1 MMRMGG
7 GKKTLVGFLTLV
19 QWFMSTLVVVRG
31 QGTWQ
36 VLNNNVGIAA
46 MHAALTHY
54 DTAILLDR
62 TNIGPSQ
69 IALPNGRCRN
79 NPQDL
84 ELKHDCTA
92 HSVMYT
98 PGLNK
103 NRALFI
109 FTDTWCSSGQFM
121 ADGTMVQ
128 TGGWRDGNLKIRT
141 LTPCPY
147 TGTCDWV
154 ETNVALAKGRW
165 YASNQVLPGGT
176 RQIVVGGIG
185 QPSYEFVPKRKAG
198 EGAFGLGVL
207 NQANDNLYPFVFL
220 LPSGE
225 LFIFS
230 NRNSV
235 ALNYNTGVVTRNY
248 PAIPGNPRNYPSAGS
263 AAMLPLTWQTG
274 FGRAEIMVCGGA
286 TAHNPGAAASASC
299 GRLVATGAGG
309 GWAMENMPI
318 RRNMGEMLNTPDGN
332 VLIING
338 AQNGYQGFGLASNP
352 ALNPVKYSPGAA
364 PGTRFQVLARTGIA
378 RMYHS
383 TATLLTDG
391 RIMVAGS
398 NTHQFYTFSGAFP
411 TELRVEAFSPPYL
424 GAK

>member
-7 GKKTLVGFLTLV
+7 GKKTLVGFLALV

-36 VLNNNVGIAA
+36 VLINNAGIAA
-46 MHAALTHY
+46 MHCALTHY
-54 DTAILLDR
+54 DTAIMLDR

-69 IALPNGRCRN
+69 IALPGGRCRN

-84 ELKHDCTA
+84 VLKHDCTA
-92 HSVMYT
+92 HSVMFT
-98 PGLNK
+98 PGRNTV
-103 NRALFI
+103 RALFI
-109 FTDTWCSSGQFM
+109 NTDTWCSSGQFM

-128 TGGWRDGNLKIRT
+128 TGGWRDGNFKIRT
-141 LTPCPY
+141 LAPCPS
-147 TGTCDWV
+147 GGNCDWV
-154 ETNVALAKGRW
+154 ETNVPLAKGRW
-165 YASNQVLPGGT
+165 YASNHVLPGGN

-185 QPSYEFVPKRKAG
+185 EANYEFVPKRAGG
-198 EGAFGLGVL
+198 EGAFGLGML
-207 NQANDNLYPFVFL
+207 NGADNLYPYVYL
-220 LPSGE
+220 LPTGE

-230 NRNSV
+230 NRNAV
-235 ALNYNTGVVTRNY
+235 ALNYNSGAVTRNY

-299 GRLVATGAGG
+299 GRLVATGGGG

-332 VLIING
+332 IMIING
-338 AQNGYQGFGLASNP
+338 AQNGYQGWGLANNP
-352 ALNPVKYSPGAA
+352 ALNPVKYAPGAA
-364 PGTRFQVLARTGIA
+364 AGTRFQVLARTGIA

-383 TATLLTDG
+383 TANLLTDG

-398 NTHQFYTFSGAFP
+398 NTHQFYTFSGPFP
-411 TELRVEAFSPPYL
+411 TQLRVEAFSPPYL

>member
-46 MHAALTHY
+46 MHAALSHY

-69 IALPNGRCRN
+69 IDLPKGVCRN
-79 NPQDL
+79 NGADL
-84 ELKHDCTA
+84 ISKHDCTA
-92 HSVMYT
+92 HSVMYA
-98 PGLNK
+98 PGPNI
-103 NRALFI
+103 NRPLFI

-121 ADGTMVQ
+121 ADGTLVQ
-128 TGGWRDGNLKIRT
+128 TGGWRDGNFKIRT
-141 LTPCPY
+141 LTPCPV
-147 TGTCDWV
+147 TGNCNW
-154 ETNVALAKGRW
+154 EEANGLKNGRW
-165 YASNQVLPGGT
+165 YASNHVLPGGV

-185 QPSYEFVPKRKAG
+185 EPNYEFVPKRAPG
-198 EGAFGLGVL
+198 EGAFGLGIL
-207 NQANDNLYPFVFL
+207 NGADNLYPFVFL
-220 LPSGE
+220 LPNGE

-235 ALNYNTGVVTRNY
+235 ALNYNNGVVTRNY
-248 PAIPGNPRNYPSAGS
+248 PIIPGNPRNYPSAGS
-263 AAMLPLTWQTG
+263 AAMLPLTWQNG

-286 TAHNPGAAASASC
+286 TAHNPGAATSASC
-299 GRLVATGAGG
+299 GRLVATAAGG

-332 VLIING
+332 ILIING
-338 AQNGYQGFGLASNP
+338 AQTGYQGWGLASNP
-352 ALNPVKYSPGAA
+352 ALNPVKYNPGAA
-364 PGTRFQVLARTGIA
+364 PGTRFQVLARTAIA

-391 RIMVAGS
+391 RVMVAGS
-398 NTHQFYTFSGAFP
+398 NTHQFYTFTGPFP
-411 TELRVEAFSPPYL
+411 TQLKVEAFSPPYL